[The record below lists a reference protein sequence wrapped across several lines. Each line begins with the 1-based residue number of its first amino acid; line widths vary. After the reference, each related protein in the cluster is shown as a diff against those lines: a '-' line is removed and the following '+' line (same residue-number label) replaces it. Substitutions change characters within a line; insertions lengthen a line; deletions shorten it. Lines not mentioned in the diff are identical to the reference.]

1 MKLKIIFISIAAFL
15 GALIFAFIRK
25 SSDTTAHSCR
35 NSKKTRKNHATD
47 DEGEEPN
54 PESDTTEIITAAKA
68 ESAEQISLRHK
79 FAEDEIRKTAEKIF
93 NDDQPQDTSEKDTLD
108 EIDELLAELDNM

>member
-15 GALIFAFIRK
+15 GALIFAVIKK
-25 SSDTTAHSCR
+25 SSDATTHSCR
-35 NSKKTRKNHATD
+35 NSKKTRKNHAPD
-47 DEGEEPN
+47 NEVEEPN

-68 ESAEQISLRHK
+68 ESAGQISQRHK

-93 NDDQPQDTSEKDTLD
+93 NDDQPKDKAEKDTLD
-108 EIDELLAELDNM
+108 EIDTLLAELDNI